1 MTPTN
6 LFNRY
11 LWLVEQLSPNRR
23 LTKEEIDRLW
33 EKSAFN
39 ENGEVEIPRRTF
51 ARMRDAV
58 EELFGIRIAC
68 DRSANVYYITD
79 DPEEQTRNVRKFLL
93 SAFSVNHLL
102 RENRN
107 LMPRILMD
115 NVSEGGNTFL
125 EDITSA
131 MRDNHRIAIVYQSF
145 EMQTAREFEVCP
157 YALRYANHRWYLL
170 AKADFHKTLR
180 LYALDRMRAVT
191 VTNKTFSLPKDF
203 DASDFFSRFFG
214 AMMTD
219 AEVETIRL
227 KANDFRTPYLRSLP
241 LHHSQKEIRPS
252 EFELR
257 LVPTQDFL
265 QALRSIGPDIEI
277 THPKWLREQFLDEAR
292 TLMKRYGRK
301 STAINEALNV
311 EQTCPVMSQ
320 WSPRF

>member
-33 EKSAFN
+33 EKSALN
-39 ENGEVEIPRRTF
+39 KNGEKTIPRRTF
-51 ARMRDAV
+51 ARMREAI

-68 DRSANVYYITD
+68 DRSANVYHIAD
-79 DPEEQTRNVRKFLL
+79 NLEEQTRNIRKFLL

-115 NVSEGGNTFL
+115 DVSGDGNTFL
-125 EDITSA
+125 EDITNA
-131 MRDNHRIAIVYQSF
+131 MRDNRRITIVYQSF
-145 EMQTAREFEVCP
+145 EMQKAREFEVCP

-170 AKADFHKTLR
+170 VKADFHTTLR
-180 LYALDRMRAVT
+180 LYALDRMSAVT
-191 VTNKTFSLPKDF
+191 VTNKTFSLSKDF
-203 DASDFFSRFFG
+203 DASDYFSRFFG
-214 AMMTD
+214 AMMMD

-227 KANDFRTPYLRSLP
+227 KANDFRTHYLRSLP
-241 LHHSQKEIRPS
+241 LHHSQKEIHS
-252 EFELR
+252 GEFELR
-257 LVPTQDFL
+257 LVPTPDFL

-277 THPKWLREQFLDEAR
+277 MRPKWLRKQFLDEAR
-292 TLMKRYGRK
+292 MLVKLYGK
-301 STAINEALNV
+301 EL
-311 EQTCPVMSQ
+311 P
-320 WSPRF
+320 

>member
-11 LWLVEQLSPNRR
+11 LWLLEQLSPNRR

-33 EKSAFN
+33 EKSALN
-39 ENGEVEIPRRTF
+39 ENGEEEIPRRTF
-51 ARMRDAV
+51 ARMRDAI

-68 DRSANVYYITD
+68 DRSSNVYYIVD

-115 NVSEGGNTFL
+115 NVSVGGNTFL
-125 EDITSA
+125 EDITTA

-180 LYALDRMRAVT
+180 FYALDRMRAVT
-191 VTNKTFSLPKDF
+191 ATNKTFSLPKDF
-203 DASDFFSRFFG
+203 DASDYFSRFFG

-227 KANDFRTPYLRSLP
+227 KTNDFRTPYLRSLP
-241 LHHSQKEIRPS
+241 LHHSQKEIRPG

-257 LVPTQDFL
+257 LVPTPDFL

-292 TLMKRYGRK
+292 MLMKRYSGK
-301 STAINEALNV
+301 EL
-311 EQTCPVMSQ
+311 P
-320 WSPRF
+320 

>member
-11 LWLVEQLSPNRR
+11 LWLLEQLSPNRR

-33 EKSAFN
+33 EKSALN
-39 ENGEVEIPRRTF
+39 KTGEKVIPRRTF
-51 ARMRDAV
+51 ARMRDAI

-68 DRSANVYYITD
+68 DRSANVYYIAD
-79 DPEEQTRNVRKFLL
+79 NLEEQTRNVRKFLL

-115 NVSEGGNTFL
+115 NVSVGGNTFL
-125 EDITSA
+125 EDITAA
-131 MRDNHRIAIVYQSF
+131 MRDNRRISITYQSF
-145 EMQTAREFEVCP
+145 EMRQAHEFEVCP
-157 YALRYANHRWYLL
+157 YALRYSNHRWYLL
-170 AKADFHKTLR
+170 AKADFHTTLR
-180 LYALDRMRAVT
+180 LYALDRMSAVA

-203 DASDFFSRFFG
+203 DASDYFSRFFG
-214 AMMTD
+214 AMITD
-219 AEVETIRL
+219 AGVETIRL

-241 LHHSQKEIRPS
+241 LHHSQKEVRPG

-257 LVPTQDFL
+257 LVPTPDFL

-277 THPKWLREQFLDEAR
+277 MHPKWLREQFLDEAR
-292 TLMKRYGRK
+292 TLMKRYGGK
-301 STAINEALNV
+301 EL
-311 EQTCPVMSQ
+311 P
-320 WSPRF
+320 

>member
-11 LWLVEQLSPNRR
+11 LWLLEQLTPNSR

-33 EKSAFN
+33 EKSALN
-39 ENGEVEIPRRTF
+39 KTGEKVIPRRTF
-51 ARMRDAV
+51 VRMRDAI

-68 DRSANVYYITD
+68 DRSANVYYIAD
-79 DPEEQTRNVRKFLL
+79 NLEEQTRNVRKFLL

-115 NVSEGGNTFL
+115 KVSVGGNTFL
-125 EDITSA
+125 ENITAA
-131 MRDNHRIAIVYQSF
+131 MRDNRRLSITYQSF
-145 EMQTAREFEVCP
+145 EMQKPREFEVCP

-170 AKADFHKTLR
+170 AKTDFHTALR
-180 LYALDRMRAVT
+180 LYALDRMST
-191 VTNKTFSLPKDF
+191 VTATDRTFHLPEDF
-203 DASDFFSRFFG
+203 KAADFFSRFFG
-214 AMMTD
+214 AMITD
-219 AEVETIRL
+219 ADVETIRL

-241 LHHSQKEIRPS
+241 LHHSQKEVRPG

-257 LVPTQDFL
+257 LVPTPDFL

-277 THPKWLREQFLDEAR
+277 THPKWLRDQFRNEAR
-292 TLMKRYGRK
+292 TLMKRYDGK
-301 STAINEALNV
+301 KL
-311 EQTCPVMSQ
+311 P
-320 WSPRF
+320 